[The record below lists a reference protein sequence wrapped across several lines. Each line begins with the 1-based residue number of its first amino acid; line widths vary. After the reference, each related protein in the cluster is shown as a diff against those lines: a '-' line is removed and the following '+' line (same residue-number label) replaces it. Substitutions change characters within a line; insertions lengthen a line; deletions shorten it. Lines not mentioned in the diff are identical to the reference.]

1 MKKNKS
7 LEEAMNNNGYNDKS
21 IDTIWREGVE
31 FGAKWQAEL
40 GIEMR
45 KEFAIKTLN
54 RIKEMDAKL
63 KNLSE
68 LGIEFGDF
76 LERYS
81 NLLEEAVAMLFTDN
95 DTDKDFEKC
104 LDDVLWWLYDKSD
117 KIVTINGI
125 QKDVTEVEHFVD
137 YLEQNYSK

>member
-31 FGAKWQAEL
+31 FGSKWQAEL